1 MPSAASRCRVRGS
14 VSPLVGGDAFL
25 LCSDGLWAYI
35 GEEETGAILSS
46 QSPRDAASTLI
57 ELARQRA
64 RGGGDNISLAVV
76 KLVEVPSRPRT
87 DYPSLG

>member
-1 MPSAASRCRVRGS
+1 VDLGHA
-14 VSPLVGGDAFL
+14 SPLVGGDAFL

-35 GEEETGAILSS
+35 NEVEMGQILAT

-76 KLVEVPSRPRT
+76 KLVEMPPKT
-87 DYPSLG
+87 AGAFPALGL